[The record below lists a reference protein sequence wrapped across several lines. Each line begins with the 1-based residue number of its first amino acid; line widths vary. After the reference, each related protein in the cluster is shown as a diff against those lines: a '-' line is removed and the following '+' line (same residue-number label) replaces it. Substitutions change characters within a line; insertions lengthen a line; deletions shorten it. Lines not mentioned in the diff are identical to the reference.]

1 MRFILLFFLSLF
13 CADANE
19 TLKAQIARMVVV
31 GFNASVLDANS
42 SIVQTLQKYP
52 LGGVILFD
60 KNYDDRT
67 KTKNIASPA
76 QLKALTDALKS
87 HAKAPLLIGVDQEGG
102 KVARLKPAYGF
113 TPIASAHAI
122 AQTSPAHAKE
132 VYELQASMRQTYAPG
147 ETMFVDYSGS
157 TLNVHNTLDGTTS
170 KAQIFV
176 AVLGASGMTFVHAT
190 ASQKQEDFIL
200 SHLKAF
206 SFYGGVAHFTTP
218 DNLKSAV
225 ISHKK
230 GVVVLNESY
239 EEMARHFD
247 TVIQPARPYKPKDKA
262 KAEQG
267 VLGIQRWILAQLRHQ
282 TFFSIDEINQAI
294 APLLDRYN
302 AKVIKRL
309 GKSRTE
315 LFEEVEKTHLKPLP
329 SNRYV
334 YREFK
339 SAIVDL
345 GYHVQLHKCFYS
357 VPYTH
362 LKAKVEIAYSATTVW
377 VLLHSEVIATH
388 PRIFRAGEY
397 ATQENHMPPQHLY
410 SQQAMNPQ
418 RLLKWAKE
426 IGGYAE
432 IFVEHRLV
440 SVEYPPN
447 AYKSLIAILKL
458 AKQYGNNELNATL
471 QYASSRSIHSY
482 RSIESILAK
491 KLYVTLET
499 ASIDAQITYSPVAHR
514 GSSYYC

>member
-1 MRFILLFFLSLF
+1 MKKIKDVLRLRIKGELSFPKIALATGVPKSTVSDYCRKFEVCGKDIDTVLGLNDDALYTLLFPNKPSIVSSKRQRALPDYEAIRREF
-13 CADANE
+13 AKKE
-19 TLKAQIARMVVV
+19 VTLELLWEEYKRIHPGGYALTQFKFYYRRY
-31 GFNASVLDANS
+31 
-42 SIVQTLQKYP
+42 VQTLNP
-52 LGGVILFD
+52 
-60 KNYDDRT
+60 
-67 KTKNIASPA
+67 
-76 QLKALTDALKS
+76 
-87 HAKAPLLIGVDQEGG
+87 
-102 KVARLKPAYGF
+102 
-113 TPIASAHAI
+113 
-122 AQTSPAHAKE
+122 
-132 VYELQASMRQTYAPG
+132 SMRQTYAPG

-282 TFFSIDEINQAI
+282 TFFSVDEINQAI

-309 GKSRTE
+309 GKSRIE
-315 LFEEVEKTHLKPLP
+315 LFETIEKIHLKPLP

-410 SQQAMNPQ
+410 SQQAMHPQ
-418 RLLKWAKE
+418 RLLKWARE

-458 AKQYGNNELNATL
+458 AKQYGNNELNAAL
-471 QYASSRSIHSY
+471 QYASLRNIHSY

-491 KLYVTLET
+491 KLYVTLEAT
-499 ASIDAQITYSPVAHR
+499 STDAQITYSPAAHR

>member
-1 MRFILLFFLSLF
+1 MKKIKDVLRLRIKGELSFPKIALATGVPKSTVSDYCRKFALCGKDIESVLGLNDDALYALLFPNKHSTTPSKRQRPLP
-13 CADANE
+13 DYE
-19 TLKAQIARMVVV
+19 TIRREFAKKEVTLELLWEEYKRIHPDGYALTQFKLYYRRY
-31 GFNASVLDANS
+31 
-42 SIVQTLQKYP
+42 VQTLNP
-52 LGGVILFD
+52 
-60 KNYDDRT
+60 
-67 KTKNIASPA
+67 
-76 QLKALTDALKS
+76 
-87 HAKAPLLIGVDQEGG
+87 
-102 KVARLKPAYGF
+102 
-113 TPIASAHAI
+113 
-122 AQTSPAHAKE
+122 
-132 VYELQASMRQTYAPG
+132 SMRQTYAPG

-225 ISHKK
+225 ISHKQ

-282 TFFSIDEINQAI
+282 TFFSVDEINQAI

-309 GKSRTE
+309 GKSRIE
-315 LFEEVEKTHLKPLP
+315 LFETIEKIHLKPLP

-458 AKQYGNNELNATL
+458 AKQYGNNELNAAL